1 MYPHLAR
8 DILSPKPNKKPII
21 LLIGVLLLIT
31 ASLEFPL
38 AGMFIFYGTAEDFD
52 FGETMDIEGKI
63 ISENGTNMSGVRV
76 TILNTGLTTL
86 SDSQG
91 NYEIRNA
98 PQGIWRIRTS
108 LTGYKQE
115 THKLILQESY
125 GTDSDGDLILEY
137 NFQMQEGSGEVEHN
151 ELWLFF
157 SLAIIMMMFSL
168 FILAGAFLAFKQRR
182 FAVVLVGAILG
193 MFTMTPPLLF
203 AFIPSIFAMGVIGF
217 LLSSSALITTISN
230 RKEFA
235 ETKHSEEEEV
245 KEEPMQNQGNQPEV
259 SQNPTGSND

>member
-1 MYPHLAR
+1 MYPHLAK

-38 AGMFIFYGTAEDFD
+38 AGMFIFYGTAEDLD
-52 FGETMDIEGKI
+52 FGDTMDIEGKI
-63 ISENGTNMSGVRV
+63 VSENGTNLSGVRV
-76 TILNTGLTTL
+76 TILNTGLTTI

-108 LTGYKQE
+108 LPGYKQE
-115 THKLILQESY
+115 THKLLLQESF
-125 GTDSDGDLILEY
+125 GTDTDEDLILEY
-137 NFQMQEGSGEVEHN
+137 NFQIQEGSGEVEHN

-157 SLAIIMMMFSL
+157 TLAIIMLLFSI

-182 FAVVLVGAILG
+182 FAVVLVGGILG

-203 AFIPSIFAMGVIGF
+203 AFIPSIFAMGIIGF
-217 LLSSSALITTISN
+217 LLSSFAMFTTITN

-235 ETKHSEEEEV
+235 ETEKAREIEE
-245 KEEPMQNQGNQPEV
+245 KKKQLQNQGNQPEV
-259 SQNPTGSND
+259 PQKSTGSKE